1 MGLPAKKS
9 TRRAKGYRTA
19 HLALAKIQYSACSKC
34 KKPTLPHHVCTF
46 CGTYNEKE
54 VIKIKTRAKKGK
66 KKTKEE
72 KKKKTKE
79 KSSK

>member
-9 TRRAKGYRTA
+9 TRRAKGYRA
-19 HLALAKIQYSACSKC
+19 SRLALIKIQYSICSKC
-34 KKPTLPHHVCTF
+34 QKPVLPHHVCTF

-54 VIKIKTRAKKGK
+54 VIKVKTKTKKGK

-72 KKKKTKE
+72 KKE
-79 KSSK
+79 KSKK